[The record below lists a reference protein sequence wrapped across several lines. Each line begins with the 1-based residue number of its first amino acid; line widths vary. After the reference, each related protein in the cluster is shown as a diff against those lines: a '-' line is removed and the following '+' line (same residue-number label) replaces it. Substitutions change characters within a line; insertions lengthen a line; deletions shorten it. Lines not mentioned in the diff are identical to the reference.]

1 MENKDKVFMS
11 QQLCCMLQPLA
22 CKVMFY
28 ILGWQNAN
36 VIKYYEKQFCKFLH
50 LSPREVE
57 VGIQTLVDN
66 HLIDVSNI
74 DNGWVIEINK
84 DTVRKYFNVSMQ
96 TVHDHDVLPLS
107 TKVTWN
113 VVEEEQPK
121 QGSKLD
127 MASMSDEQLKN
138 LLLRIEASLNER
150 QQVKEL
156 IKSNEPTD
164 DNYGLPF

>member
-1 MENKDKVFMS
+1 MEKEKVFMS

-22 CKVMFY
+22 LKLMCY
-28 ILGWQNAN
+28 ILNWQNAT

-57 VGIQTLVDN
+57 IGIQTLVDN
-66 HLIDVSNI
+66 NLIDVSNI

-127 MASMSDEQLKN
+127 SMSDDELKK

-156 IKSNEPTD
+156 VKSNEPMD
-164 DNYGLPF
+164 LPF